1 MRVKE
6 YAGAKESLH
15 RYFDKIAEAG
25 DRSNTKNNSVEDFNR
40 CSRYAS
46 LNLASFY
53 ARFGHKYVIYFV
65 ILNAKRQIVIGIAR
79 NSIVCQ

>member
-25 DRSNTKNNSVEDFNR
+25 DRNNTKNSSVEDFNR

-79 NSIVCQ
+79 NSIVCK